1 MDPDD
6 NLICQLTYDVCTKT
20 NCSTPTTVY
29 TVNST
34 GGNIYANIISKVGYH
49 VANGLP
55 VVKGQVY
62 DNGLDFSPETNDTIN
77 SFDALVASQTKSDA
91 FIILNLGNIESMS
104 SRYTKWVISSSP
116 SYTLM
121 RPYWIGTF
129 SASVLDGDVQQT
141 NGFLLPGICPFLAEY
156 TTEDL
161 LKVQDLLSD
170 RIATPNALITFISS
184 EDKNLQPPFRPKS
197 SSGVFVSVDSGDPFE
212 PWFSL
217 HRSPE
222 GIVQLTNNDYK
233 QNGTILVTIILS
245 LVIAGYISYLLITVA
260 AVSINLMYTKLVSFA
275 NHLNN
280 YAELTK
286 TNQERSQDSSKN
298 EKQDTPIVL
307 SRYTFTNIMR
317 HAPSPSAFI
326 DYFFLVMYRQF
337 GSSALQFYHLLFKE
351 SNADGS
357 LDEEFDPKTNM
368 INGIEVKVLYEK
380 FCFINHVS
388 EEKLTDPDNVKVL
401 KSYGYAIVN
410 RDDLLSHVFTRI
422 RIKENTVS
430 LVDISKEDKGLNS
443 LELYMKLNI
452 NISKFDE
459 DQMEVDNFTGLY
471 NSFCDFNRLPRES
484 ITSSMMKEKY
494 GVDYKVVPMQVL
506 MRIKEE
512 DTNLTATTTTPFFKK
527 LFRKFR
533 VGRAPSK
540 AYAIDISKLENHFN
554 LIMEKSGG
562 LTEEQLDQATADL
575 IRYPRWWLW
584 DLATVLAHQML
595 GVLLTV
601 PIVAMV
607 ILSESQYQ
615 PWSIKDPLSLIKYQ
629 DVFQDPAMVI
639 YNLFNSFSWNVA
651 LMIMTSVLIVFSF
664 LDQLLYQAVVDF
676 PQDKSFKKAERKSEE
691 GFWHKK
697 SRQLEWLLLFFS
709 LMLYFG
715 FLGLFL
721 TWLLLGA
728 FINPTSFLPFASA
741 AATFVTFVVAKYKSF
756 KTLSSQGSKAV
767 LQYVE
772 KIFGDFINQVLNKMV
787 SNIEKSTTAFSEEK
801 MKEVLESNT
810 FKGVTSKLV
819 ESGMV
824 DAETIKEYTTKI
836 ENLDTKTILNNAVAV
851 MKDPEIIA
859 RELKVLKD
867 ELVNL
872 FKNIVS

>member
-1 MDPDD
+1 M
-6 NLICQLTYDVCTKT
+6 
-20 NCSTPTTVY
+20 
-29 TVNST
+29 
-34 GGNIYANIISKVGYH
+34 
-49 VANGLP
+49 
-55 VVKGQVY
+55 
-62 DNGLDFSPETNDTIN
+62 
-77 SFDALVASQTKSDA
+77 
-91 FIILNLGNIESMS
+91 
-104 SRYTKWVISSSP
+104 
-116 SYTLM
+116 
-121 RPYWIGTF
+121 
-129 SASVLDGDVQQT
+129 
-141 NGFLLPGICPFLAEY
+141 
-156 TTEDL
+156 
-161 LKVQDLLSD
+161 
-170 RIATPNALITFISS
+170 
-184 EDKNLQPPFRPKS
+184 
-197 SSGVFVSVDSGDPFE
+197 
-212 PWFSL
+212 
-217 HRSPE
+217 
-222 GIVQLTNNDYK
+222 
-233 QNGTILVTIILS
+233 
-245 LVIAGYISYLLITVA
+245 IAGYISYLLITVA
-260 AVSINLMYTKLVSFA
+260 AVGINLMYTKLVSFA

-286 TNQERSQDSSKN
+286 TNQERSQDSAKN
-298 EKQDTPIVL
+298 ENQDNTPIVL
-307 SRYTFTNIMR
+307 SRYTFTNILR

-326 DYFFLVMYRQF
+326 DYFFLIMYRQF
-337 GSSALQFYHLLFKE
+337 GSSAAQFYHLLFKE
-351 SNADGS
+351 SNTQGD
-357 LDEEFDPKTNM
+357 LDEEFDPKMNM
-368 INGIEVKVLYEK
+368 INGMEIKVLYEK

-388 EEKLTDPDNVKVL
+388 EEKLTDPDNL
-401 KSYGYAIVN
+401 KALKTYGYNIVY
-410 RDDLLSHVFTRI
+410 RDDLLSHVFTRV
-422 RIKENTVS
+422 RTKENTVS
-430 LVDISKEDKGLNS
+430 LVDITKKDKSLNS

-452 NISKFDE
+452 DISKFDE

-471 NSFCDFNRLPRES
+471 NSFCDFNRLQRES

-494 GVDYKVVPMQVL
+494 GIDYKVVPLQVL
-506 MRIKEE
+506 MRMKDEE
-512 DTNLTATTTTPFFKK
+512 EIDPTANTTTTPFFKRFSSWFK
-527 LFRKFR
+527 LGKS
-533 VGRAPSK
+533 SK
-540 AYAIDISKLENHFN
+540 AYVIDVSKLENHFN

-575 IRYPRWWLW
+575 IRYPKWWLW
-584 DLATVLAHQML
+584 DMLTVLAHQML

-601 PIVAMV
+601 PIVAIV

-651 LMIMTSVLIVFSF
+651 LMIMTSVLVVFSF

-709 LMLYFG
+709 LMIYFG

-741 AATFVTFVVAKYKSF
+741 AATFVTFVVSKYKSF

-787 SNIEKSTTAFSEEK
+787 SNIEKSTTAFSQEK
-801 MKEVLESNT
+801 VKEMMESNT

-819 ESGMV
+819 ETGMI
-824 DAETIKEYTTKI
+824 DADTIKEYETKI
-836 ENLDTKTILNNAVAV
+836 ENLDTKTFLNNAVAV

-859 RELKVLKD
+859 RELKALKS

-872 FKNIVS
+872 MKILCDLKFIIGRQGP